1 MSKTLIA
8 AIAFSVCYFAELLV
22 FGIGAFKEGGG
33 RGFSYCFLAVL
44 LVLWIGFFSI
54 RKREFRYKS
63 ASFVAFALALSLWVK
78 PAWRIE
84 LAVEEHQDR
93 EITAI
98 LRRVEVLDVADEP
111 LLSLQGKPLGIRMR
125 YSVQFPR
132 AGPYF
137 PAPALTATDERFQGR
152 FMRIIR
158 TETTPRPE
166 QMRSDSSNTGTHARY
181 KANVTYRFV
190 VDLVPGF
197 VIISPDKTKSCFSFL
212 NASERNAVTTSDDA
226 TRFRVHI
233 DGTDYGGYFGGAPQF
248 TKNVYNMRD
257 FYQDAVANGAKDT
270 CTFDSRGEI
279 K

>member
-1 MSKTLIA
+1 MSKMLIA

-63 ASFVAFALALSLWVK
+63 ASFVALAVALCLWVT
-78 PAWRIE
+78 PARRIE
-84 LAVEEHQDR
+84 FAVEEHQDR
-93 EITAI
+93 EIIAT
-98 LRRVEVLDVADEP
+98 LRRIEVLDVADEP
-111 LLSLQGKPLGIRMR
+111 LLTSQGKPFGIRMR

-137 PAPALTATDERFQGR
+137 PTPTLTPTDQRFGERS
-152 FMRIIR
+152 MRIIG
-158 TETTPRPE
+158 TEITPQPE
-166 QMRSDSSNTGTHARY
+166 EMHSDSSNTGTHARY
-181 KANVTYRFV
+181 KGNITYRFV

-197 VIISPDKTKSCFSFL
+197 VVVSPDKSKSCLLFL
-212 NASERNAVTTSDDA
+212 NARERNIVTTGEA
-226 TRFRVHI
+226 TIHFRIHI
-233 DGTDYGGYFGGAPQF
+233 DGTDYGGYFGGASQF
-248 TKNVYNMRD
+248 TKDTYSIKD
-257 FYQDAVANGAKDT
+257 FYEDAVANGAKDT
-270 CTFDSRGEI
+270 CTFDSRGEM